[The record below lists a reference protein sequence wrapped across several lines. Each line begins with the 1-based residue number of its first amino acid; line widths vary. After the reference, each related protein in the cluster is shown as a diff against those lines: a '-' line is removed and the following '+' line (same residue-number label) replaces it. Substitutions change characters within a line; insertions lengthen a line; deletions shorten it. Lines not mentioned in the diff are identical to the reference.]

1 MRSVAAFLSVFSS
14 TYAARLVLSPLEE
27 IAMLDKGSKTITI
40 VDRDG
45 KPISKIAGRGTGYE
59 LDDPVDVAFD
69 LLGHVYVL
77 DRGKASVVVFG
88 PKNRFVANVTIPEK
102 SPGAF
107 TRAAALSVDTAGRLY
122 IFDERAKRIQVY
134 Q

>member
-1 MRSVAAFLSVFSS
+1 VNIFSS
-14 TYAARLVLSPLEE
+14 TYAARLAISPLDEV
-27 IAMLDKGSKTITI
+27 AMLDKSTKGITI
-40 VDRDG
+40 ADRDAKVLG
-45 KPISKIAGRGTGYE
+45 RIAAKGNGYE
-59 LDDPVDVAFD
+59 LDDPVDMAFD
-69 LLGHVYVL
+69 ALGHLYVL
-77 DRGKASVVVFG
+77 DRGNGSVVVFG

-107 TRAAALSVDTAGRLY
+107 TRPAALGVDSAGRLF

>member
-1 MRSVAAFLSVFSS
+1 
-14 TYAARLVLSPLEE
+14 
-27 IAMLDKGSKTITI
+27 
-40 VDRDG
+40 
-45 KPISKIAGRGTGYE
+45 
-59 LDDPVDVAFD
+59 
-69 LLGHVYVL
+69 VL

-88 PKNRFVANVTIPEK
+88 AKNRFVTSITIPEK

-107 TRAAALSVDTAGRLY
+107 TRAAALTVDPVGRLY